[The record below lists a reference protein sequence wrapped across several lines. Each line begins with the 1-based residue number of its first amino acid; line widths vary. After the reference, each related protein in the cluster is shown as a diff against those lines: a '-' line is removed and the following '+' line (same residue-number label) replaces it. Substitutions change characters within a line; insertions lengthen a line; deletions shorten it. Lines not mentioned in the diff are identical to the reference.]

1 MTQASPVQHLHIGRI
16 TVEAEPGAD
25 RHALQRALQ
34 QQLPAAIAARLVPG
48 AAPQEGPPA
57 VQHIADAVAR
67 RVTPPVSGEGP
78 R

>member
-1 MTQASPVQHLHIGRI
+1 MTPSPHIRHLHIGRI
-16 TVEAEPGAD
+16 TLEAEPGAD

-34 QQLPAAIAARLVPG
+34 HQLPAAIAARLQAG
-48 AAPQEGPPA
+48 TTAPDAPPA

-67 RVTPPVSGEGP
+67 RVTPPGSGEGP